1 MKNVSRAFLVMI
13 IAALSFG
20 LVLATF
26 SNASAAGQRELAG
39 GKYGLNF
46 GFTSEPPVAG
56 VQNTLEFQICQ
67 GACRTG
73 ADGKLQNPVKDANKT
88 LKAQVSFGVQNME
101 IELAPRPGFDGS
113 YTAAFIP
120 AKIGDYNLRLF
131 GTLNGDAI
139 DEKINAGAN
148 GISPVVDAKMFP
160 TGSGYTPQ
168 SVLENQLKEAKHEA
182 EEARTFGY
190 IALAVAIFA
199 LFLGF
204 ASIVIAGSR
213 RGRRSNALNL
223 TREHREPAAA
233 SKN

>member
-1 MKNVSRAFLVMI
+1 MKNVSRAFLATLV
-13 IAALSFG
+13 AALSLG
-20 LVLATF
+20 LVLATGGD
-26 SNASAAGQRELAG
+26 AQAAGQRELAG

-88 LKAQVSFGVQNME
+88 LKAQVIFGVQNME
-101 IELAPRPGFDGS
+101 LELAPRPGFDGS
-113 YTAAFIP
+113 YTAGFVP
-120 AKIGDYNLRLF
+120 AKVGDYNVRLF

-148 GISPVVDAKMFP
+148 GISPIVDAKTFP

-168 SVLENQLKEAKHEA
+168 TILENQLKEARHQA

-213 RGRRSNALNL
+213 RGRRSNAMSL
-223 TREHREPAAA
+223 TREHREPATAG
-233 SKN
+233 KN